1 MAIMVA
7 GAVVVKVNLV
17 EEAME
22 SNLATESVDVKYKV
36 AEAELVT
43 VVVEEE
49 DTMKTKGSNLTLT
62 FPLSQNILTL
72 NFLHLMTK
80 NGIMN

>member
-1 MAIMVA
+1 MVA

-22 SNLATESVDVKYKV
+22 ANLATESVDVKYKV

-49 DTMKTKGSNLTLT
+49 DTMKTKGSNLTLN